1 MTSRQA
7 LIRLFLALAALGA
20 GAAAIVIVALLV
32 RDTIG

>member
-1 MTSRQA
+1 MSQREV
-7 LIRLFLALAALGA
+7 LIRLLLALAALGA

>member
-1 MTSRQA
+1 MTQREV
-7 LIRLFLALAALGA
+7 LFRLFLALAALGA